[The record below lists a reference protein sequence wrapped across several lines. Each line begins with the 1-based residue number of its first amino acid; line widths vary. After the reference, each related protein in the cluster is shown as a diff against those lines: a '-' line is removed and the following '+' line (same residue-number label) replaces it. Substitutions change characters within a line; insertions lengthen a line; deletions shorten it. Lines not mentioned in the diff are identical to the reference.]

1 MGNEEL
7 FDQEANEA
15 NMKLNQ
21 ELDDNSKRPHSAGE
35 GEESSTT
42 EANLKIQEAFYNEEN
57 SDGIIPT
64 YINNNTSAI
73 KITGNDK

>member
-1 MGNEEL
+1 MEDQKF

-15 NMKLNQ
+15 NIKINQ
-21 ELDDNSKRPHSAGE
+21 ELDDNSYRPHRTGKE
-35 GEESSTT
+35 GENSTT
-42 EANLKIQEAFYNEEN
+42 EANMKIQEAFYNEEN

-64 YINNNTSAI
+64 YLNNNTPAI